1 MVEVVNPP
9 LYLLVDDDPLYLV
22 TEVPFGEGAG
32 VVVER
37 FSNRLTAELEV
48 LRLNDQRKET
58 SA

>member
-1 MVEVVNPP
+1 MSEPF
-9 LYLLVDDDPLYLV
+9 YLLVDDDPLYLV
-22 TEVPFGEGAG
+22 TEVPFGEGAA
-32 VVVER
+32 VVVDR